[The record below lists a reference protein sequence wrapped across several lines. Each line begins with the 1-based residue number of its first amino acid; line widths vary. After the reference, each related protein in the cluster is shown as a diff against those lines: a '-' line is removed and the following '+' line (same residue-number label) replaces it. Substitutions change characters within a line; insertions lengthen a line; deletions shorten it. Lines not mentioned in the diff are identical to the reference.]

1 MKKLV
6 LSLFVFFLFS
16 VIAHAQS
23 PQSQE
28 TDSSRM
34 GRCPMM
40 GMGMMMPRVVA
51 NLPDGSILV
60 QSGQILI
67 KYDQN
72 LNMVKQVTV
81 PADTASMKQL
91 QKMCPGTPPPQGKQQ
106 PKNRTLLLL
115 KTTLNSF

>member
-6 LSLFVFFLFS
+6 LSLSVVFLFS
-16 VIAHAQS
+16 VAAFTQD

-40 GMGMMMPRVVA
+40 GMGMMMPRVVT

-67 KYDQN
+67 KYDKN
-72 LNMVKQVTV
+72 LNVVKQVTV
-81 PADTASMKQL
+81 PADTASMKQF
-91 QKMCPGTPPPQGKQQ
+91 QKMCPGVPPSQGKQPKNQGTPPPKKQ
-106 PKNRTLLLL
+106 P
-115 KTTLNSF
+115 